1 MHIPIYVVA
10 VVVGQA
16 HTSTTR
22 HSPIDPLSYAYTPGQ
37 PEDTGTGHTQHPT
50 AMLVSEV
57 ILFLY
62 CTPACLPNTRQAV

>member
-57 ILFLY
+57 IFIFILHP
-62 CTPACLPNTRQAV
+62 CMSS